1 MAGARILVVDDEP
14 SMLRLLRRNL
24 EAREYSVE
32 VAEDATEG
40 LRLVATRHPDLV
52 LLDLNLPD
60 MDGVDFIRSVRE
72 HSQLPILVLS
82 ARETERD
89 RVVALDAGADDYV
102 SKPFWIEELLAR
114 IRVAL
119 RHLARPDSGT
129 AAVWEADGL
138 RVDLEHRRVTLDDE
152 EVRLTPT
159 EYDLLKAFV
168 RRRDRVLTDRALLQE
183 VWGPEYGDE
192 NHYLHVYVARLRKK
206 IERDPQSPRHL
217 ITEPGVGYRF
227 VEG

>member
-1 MAGARILVVDDEP
+1 MTGARILVVDDEP

-24 EAREYSVE
+24 EARDYTVE

-40 LRLVATRHPDLV
+40 LRLVGSKHPDLI

-60 MDGVDFIRSVRE
+60 MDGVDFIRAVRE
-72 HSQLPILVLS
+72 HSQLPIVVLS

-102 SKPFWIEELLAR
+102 SKPFGIEELLAR

-119 RHLARPDSGT
+119 RHVARPESGT
-129 AAVWEADGL
+129 AAVWESGGL
-138 RVDLEHRRVTLDDE
+138 RVDLEHRRVLLDGDE
-152 EVRLTPT
+152 IRLTPT

-168 RRRDRVLTDRALLQE
+168 RHRDRVLTDRALLQE

-217 ITEPGVGYRF
+217 LTEPGVGYRF